1 MRIIEVATSGTIGT
15 SLMGPVSTVT
25 CELSNRFAARGH
37 EVTLVDFQSDTPRAL
52 LHPAV
57 RVVELARPRAKPT
70 CESAQSRI
78 RHLIQTWSRSYRFAR
93 HLPGQIDLAHA
104 DVVHMHSP
112 DLGFLLQRMHGIR
125 GIYTAHTPVWSLPHT
140 GQTAVSTDSTRKRK
154 PTLRGRLYGRL
165 VTEIEKKLIRSSTL
179 TVGLGNYLQEALP
192 GAAVTTIANG
202 LDLGSWLPVARSEA
216 RQALNIQPSDFAV
229 VFTGRIAPIKG
240 IDVLLAS
247 IRLLAER
254 IPRLKVFI
262 IGSLSGS
269 FDGRDSYVDPYARSM
284 MEAAR
289 GLPVEFLGFISNRDP
304 RFRQY
309 VAAADV
315 AVVPSRLEPQ
325 GLVVL
330 ESLALG
336 TPVIGSNTGG
346 IPAMVTPDVGCLVTP
361 GDAVA
366 LAGSIQKLF
375 DEPERLKTMQ
385 RAARARV
392 ESQYSW
398 DSVADRYLAAFTK
411 TLEVKQIQPG
421 TVPAPV
427 PSA

>member
-37 EVTLVDFQSDTPRAL
+37 EVTLVDFQSDSRRAL

-57 RVVELARPRAKPT
+57 RVVQLEWPRPRTTSEGAPG
-70 CESAQSRI
+70 RI
-78 RHLIQTWSRSYRFAR
+78 RHLIQTWSRSYSFAR
-93 HLPGQIDLAHA
+93 HLSGRIDLAHA

-112 DLGFLLQRMHGIR
+112 ELGFLLQRMHGIR
-125 GIYTAHTPVWSLPHT
+125 GVYTAHTPLWSLAHT
-140 GQTAVSTDSTRKRK
+140 GQAEANTDPISKRK
-154 PTLRGRLYGRL
+154 PTLRGRLYGRFAAQ
-165 VTEIEKKLIRSSTL
+165 IEKKLIRSSALTL
-179 TVGLGNYLQEALP
+179 GLGNYLQEAMP

-202 LDLGSWLPVARSEA
+202 LDLAAWQPLNRSKV
-216 RQALNIQPSDFAV
+216 RQALNIQPGDFAV
-229 VFTGRIAPIKG
+229 VFTGRIAHVKG
-240 IDVLLAS
+240 IDVLLSS
-247 IRLLAER
+247 IRLLADK
-254 IPRLKVFI
+254 IPNLKVFI

-269 FDGRDSYVDPYARSM
+269 FDARDSYIDPYARSM

-309 VAAADV
+309 IAAADV
-315 AVVPSRLEPQ
+315 SVVPSRLEPQ

-346 IPAMVTPDVGCLVTP
+346 ISAMVTPDVGCLVTP
-361 GDAVA
+361 GDSIA
-366 LAGSIQKLF
+366 LAGSLQNLF
-375 DEPERLKTMQ
+375 AEPERLQAMQ

-398 DSVADRYLAAFTK
+398 DSVADRYLVAFAK
-411 TLEVKQIQPG
+411 TLEVERIHPSG
-421 TVPAPV
+421 VPASV